1 MKTIDLN
8 ADLGEGS
15 PLEPQLLPLI
25 TSANIALGAHAGSP
39 SMTRSTAEECLQY
52 KIAITAHP
60 GYPDPAHFGRRD
72 LNHLPITLN
81 QLLTNLL
88 QQLALLPQSTAIK
101 PHGAFYNQSAQGH
114 PEAAKLLIAIL
125 IARKLPLLGL
135 PHTHH
140 ERIARFARV
149 PFRTE
154 GFIDRRYQSDGTL
167 TSRSDPNSIITDPR
181 EAADQAH
188 KLAHDCDS
196 LCIHGDSPNAPEILS
211 FVREHLTRAGF
222 RIAAP

>member
-125 IARKLPLLGL
+125 IAR
-135 PHTHH
+135 
-140 ERIARFARV
+140 IARFARV